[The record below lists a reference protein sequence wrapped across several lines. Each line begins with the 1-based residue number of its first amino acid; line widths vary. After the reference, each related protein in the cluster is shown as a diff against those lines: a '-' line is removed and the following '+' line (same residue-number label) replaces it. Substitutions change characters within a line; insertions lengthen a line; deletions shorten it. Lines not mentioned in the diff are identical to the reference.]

1 MEDHRRGPLSP
12 RQRRKHA
19 LCVTEN
25 HVSLPGV
32 STSGHL
38 LGENGIFLTTAQHS
52 TRRMHVGLMTKY
64 GSFTICRNCACA
76 LTGRVAGGDGI
87 KARARR
93 MLDINSEN

>member
-1 MEDHRRGPLSP
+1 MGTDLYVSDDDRATHGVQHVPSLGVSMEDNRRGPLSP

-38 LGENGIFLTTAQHS
+38 LGENGIFLTTAQG
-52 TRRMHVGLMTKY
+52 TRYKQD
-64 GSFTICRNCACA
+64 A
-76 LTGRVAGGDGI
+76 
-87 KARARR
+87 
-93 MLDINSEN
+93 